1 MNCSLEEFLPPQ
13 WRKSKNIEAD
23 IWKEHKK
30 LVGMSEQHAKLRY
43 LQSVRS
49 LKWYGVTFFVVQ
61 EKPKVG
67 GKKLQKFL
75 LGITRDKIIK
85 ADPKTTVLLLKL
97 SLSLSLHLKFFVF
110 IFLE

>member
-1 MNCSLEEFLPPQ
+1 MNSLDEFLPPQ

-30 LVGMSEQHAKLRY
+30 FVGMSDKQAKHRY

-49 LKWYGVTFFVVQ
+49 LKWYGVTFFVVR
-61 EKPKVG
+61 EKPKAG
-67 GKKLQKFL
+67 NKKLQKVL

-85 ADPKTTVLLLKL
+85 ADPKTTVHHL
-97 SLSLSLHLKFFVF
+97 SLSSFVSSLFDF
-110 IFLE
+110 ITMR